1 MRLFGI
7 DPNGLA
13 QRVQFKIVKLL
24 VANKPDDV
32 PRSPAPANVQQLP
45 TTALKV
51 RIRNLP
57 LPQSLQLTSP
67 NDVAAKSPM
76 TATANA
82 NADPVAVRAIARFTE
97 TQTRPMST
105 ETTDIAAGTSAAL
118 PDTPALPTSA
128 QISAMVH
135 ARQHSAAQPA
145 DASHTDGGRA
155 AQLLAAIA
163 VSHRG
168 VAALLVV
175 SGIALIVAL
184 I

>member
-1 MRLFGI
+1 MRLLGI

-24 VANKPDDV
+24 VANKSDDV

-45 TTALKV
+45 ATALKV
-51 RIRNLP
+51 RISNLP
-57 LPQSLQLTSP
+57 LPQSLQPTSP
-67 NDVAAKSPM
+67 NEAAAKSPM
-76 TATANA
+76 ATPVNA

-97 TQTRPMST
+97 TQARPMSP
-105 ETTDIAAGTSAAL
+105 ETADITTGSSTAL

-135 ARQHSAAQPA
+135 ARQQIAIQPA
-145 DASHTDGGRA
+145 EASHTDGGRA
-155 AQLLAAIA
+155 AQFLAAFA
-163 VSHRG
+163 TSRRG
-168 VAALLVV
+168 VATLLIVTA
-175 SGIALIVAL
+175 IALIVAL